1 MFCLSP
7 AIHSGCLSSTLL
19 LQIYDIPSIK
29 PSDISIDS
37 GIFLRSQVQART
49 GLSGLCSVAQQ
60 LLPSICLVWFDD
72 SLVCASWAHAHMYSW
87 AFGTLKQ
94 NVNTQILEE
103 FPEGV
108 QVWTQGP
115 VPLCWYIIR
124 EEMRSKAHCISS
136 WAHPSTTD
144 SEIREGGH
152 RAFRE
157 TRPAQWT
164 LHTPLREWNKVHRIE
179 ITDHAHRLET

>member
-29 PSDISIDS
+29 PSDISVAS
-37 GIFLRSQVQART
+37 GIFLRSQVQERT
-49 GLSGLCSVAQQ
+49 GLSGLCIVAQQ
-60 LLPSICLVWFDD
+60 LLPRICLVWFDD

-108 QVWTQGP
+108 QVCMDTGPSAPVLIHHQRRDEEQGTLYLLMSPSLHHWLWNQGGRTQGLQRDTTSTMNTTHP
-115 VPLCWYIIR
+115 TERVKQGAQNWNN
-124 EEMRSKAHCISS
+124 RSCS
-136 WAHPSTTD
+136 
-144 SEIREGGH
+144 
-152 RAFRE
+152 
-157 TRPAQWT
+157 
-164 LHTPLREWNKVHRIE
+164 
-179 ITDHAHRLET
+179 